1 MSFSSFV
8 CTVFL
13 QLCCQKQYFLFHT
26 RNIFPS
32 SEADITVVSACPTAS
47 VSPSEPFAFMP
58 ENTSAAITAAAGTSL
73 VQGIFGVFFFLLL
86 FIFQIFFH
94 SFLTLSSFLAAS
106 VRHCSSEISRPLPQ
120 TLLYVCGR
128 GSRISVLAFG
138 STVKL
143 FNCYHKF
150 LCNSVAFH
158 CDRCFTFFDSLYNT
172 LAVYSCNFFIA
183 ACICNLACRCCF
195 GSDGCCF
202 TFFDRCRRFYKTEC
216 RILDNYFAGCLQGS
230 CLCCNRN
237 GSCFNSFTTPCFTV
251 YGCNL
256 CVAACVFYS
265 CRWCCSCFYS
275 CCFSFVDRYGSLCK
289 FNCRSFYCYLAGC
302 CGISYL
308 CCDNCCSG
316 FYAFNNTLAA
326 YRCNLC
332 VAGLKC
338 YCCIAVICC

>member
-1 MSFSSFV
+1 MS
-8 CTVFL
+8 
-13 QLCCQKQYFLFHT
+13 
-26 RNIFPS
+26 
-32 SEADITVVSACPTAS
+32 A
-47 VSPSEPFAFMP
+47 
-58 ENTSAAITAAAGTSL
+58 
-73 VQGIFGVFFFLLL
+73 
-86 FIFQIFFH
+86 
-94 SFLTLSSFLAAS
+94 
-106 VRHCSSEISRPLPQ
+106 
-120 TLLYVCGR
+120 GR
-128 GSRISVLAFG
+128 GFWISVITFG

-216 RILDNYFAGCLQGS
+216 RILDNYFADCLQGS

-237 GSCFNSFTTPCFTV
+237 GSCFDSFYNTCFTV

-275 CCFSFVDRYGSLCK
+275 CCFSFVDRYGSLCE

-302 CGISYL
+302 CGISDL

-338 YCCIAVICC
+338 YCCIAVICCCLKSRCFSCIYSCCCLIKCNCYLLKLFLCSLKMFKCFIYLSLTCICFCKNVFCFLKLTGKGLPGCNCVICLCQSLWQLPLLF